1 MYLPSTL
8 PWGATYG
15 EVGFSFGLLV
25 AKIKPENC
33 LQILETNSFLQSSDR
48 MEFSIYGEHITFC
61 YFTVIGAL
69 IALIIISL
77 LNQGSPTEL
86 MQNAN
91 S

>member
-1 MYLPSTL
+1 
-8 PWGATYG
+8 
-15 EVGFSFGLLV
+15 
-25 AKIKPENC
+25 
-33 LQILETNSFLQSSDR
+33 

-69 IALIIISL
+69 TALIIISL

>member
-1 MYLPSTL
+1 
-8 PWGATYG
+8 
-15 EVGFSFGLLV
+15 
-25 AKIKPENC
+25 
-33 LQILETNSFLQSSDR
+33 

-61 YFTVIGAL
+61 YFTLIGAL

>member
-1 MYLPSTL
+1 
-8 PWGATYG
+8 
-15 EVGFSFGLLV
+15 
-25 AKIKPENC
+25 
-33 LQILETNSFLQSSDR
+33 

-86 MQNAN
+86 MQNTN